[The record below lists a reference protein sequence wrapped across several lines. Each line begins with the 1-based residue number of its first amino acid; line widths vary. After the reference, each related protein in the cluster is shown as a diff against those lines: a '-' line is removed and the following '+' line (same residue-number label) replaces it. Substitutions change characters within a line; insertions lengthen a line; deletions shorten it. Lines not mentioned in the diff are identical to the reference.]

1 MEMEKSRRAG
11 GSFFDHLEALRRVL
25 LWGLAFYAVLFFPAW
40 AAAPFLR
47 DRLLDFAAPPGFKL
61 HYFTLLEPFFVQLKV
76 ALALDLLVS
85 LPVWLKLLWDFV
97 TPALHDNE
105 RRIGRI
111 PVIAGTFLAAAGA
124 AVGSVFIVPAVV
136 RFSLTFTSDMLE
148 PAIGI
153 GSFVDFALLAALG
166 GALLFQFPLVLLAL
180 IAAGAIR
187 LDTLRR
193 RRGEVLVALLI
204 AGALLTPPDVV
215 SQILLTVPSYL
226 LFEGML
232 LVARWLPA
240 ARERGAEPPEPKAK

>member
-1 MEMEKSRRAG
+1 MDREKSRRAG
-11 GSFFDHLEALRRVL
+11 SSFFDHLEALRWTL
-25 LWGLAFYAVLFFPAW
+25 LWGIGVYAVLFFPAW
-40 AAAPFLR
+40 FAAPYLR

-97 TPALHDNE
+97 TPALRERE

-124 AVGSVFIVPAVV
+124 AVGIFFIVPAVV
-136 RFSLTFTSDMLE
+136 RFSLSFVSDALD
-148 PAIGI
+148 PVIGI
-153 GSFVDFALLAALG
+153 GSFIDFALLAALG
-166 GALLFQFPLVLLAL
+166 GALLFQFPLVLLAMV
-180 IAAGAIR
+180 AAGAVRIE
-187 LDTLRR
+187 TLRR
-193 RRGEVLVALLI
+193 RRGEVLIALLI

-226 LFEGML
+226 LFEATL
-232 LVARWLPA
+232 LVARLLPK
-240 ARERGAEPPEPKAK
+240 REEKGDAE